1 MSVLVLGGGGQL
13 GRALARRGACAVG
26 RDVVDVTR
34 PTTIAAAL
42 ARRRPSLVVNA
53 AALTAVDACEVR
65 RAEAFAVNGVGAG
78 NVARACAAFD
88 VPLLHVST
96 DYVFGGGGG
105 APFEPDAD
113 PSPMQVYGDSKLAGE
128 RAVRGAGGRWAIV
141 RTAWLFGPSRRGFVA
156 GVLGASADPRGL
168 RVVEAWGNPTPVDG
182 LAETLL
188 ALAESAPW
196 GRAWHAAGD
205 WEATWADLA
214 EAVLAATGRRAP
226 VGRVPPGARPA
237 PARRPVDT
245 RLDVRATVA
254 RVGSRIDARAAVR
267 AYAEGWR

>member
-1 MSVLVLGGGGQL
+1 MSVLVLGGCGQL

-26 RDVVDVTR
+26 RDEVDVTR

-42 ARRRPSLVVNA
+42 ARRRPSVVVNA
-53 AALTAVDACEVR
+53 AAFTAVDACEGR

-78 NVARACAAFD
+78 SVASACAAFD

-96 DYVFGGGGG
+96 DYVFGAGI
-105 APFEPDAD
+105 APFPPEAS
-113 PSPMQVYGDSKLAGE
+113 PSPVQVYGESKLAGE

-141 RTAWLFGPSRRGFVA
+141 RTAWLFGPARRGFVA
-156 GVLGASADPRGL
+156 AVLAGASDARGL

-182 LAETLL
+182 LADTLL
-188 ALAESAPW
+188 ALAAASPW
-196 GRAWHAAGD
+196 GRTWHAAGD

-214 EAVLAATGRRAP
+214 DAVLAATGRRAP
-226 VGRVPPGARPA
+226 VGRVPPGSRPA
-237 PARRPVDT
+237 LARRPGDT
-245 RLDVRATVA
+245 RLDVGATVA
-254 RVGSRIDARAAVR
+254 RVGRRIDARAAVR